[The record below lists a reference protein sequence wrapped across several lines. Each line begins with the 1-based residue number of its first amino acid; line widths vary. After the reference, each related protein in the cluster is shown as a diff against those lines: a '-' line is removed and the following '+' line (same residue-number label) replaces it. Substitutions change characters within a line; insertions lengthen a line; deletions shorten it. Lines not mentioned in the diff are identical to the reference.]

1 MKKCWKIRNQESSTE
16 EAEML
21 IYGTISDETWWG
33 DEVTP
38 KQFAEDLN
46 SLDGKDLCVRINSG
60 GGDVFAAVAMYNQ
73 LKTYRGNVNVRIDG
87 LAASAATII
96 ACAGKKVIMPNNAL
110 YMIHNPAMFAFDCFD
125 AKTMRDFA
133 DQLDTVKQTIINTYL
148 TRSSLS
154 EDELSQKMDEETW
167 MTADEAKD
175 FGFVDE
181 IDAEE
186 TVTNSIRDGR
196 LFVNSVS
203 CDLSKFKNTAKIEEI
218 LHRKNGKNAKNKA
231 ERDGESMNDNDLLK
245 KIKNLL
251 GVSNDSSEDQPD
263 NGDGQPDEGEE
274 KPSDGEDPEK
284 NPDEGGDNSDK
295 GKDEPDDPVNHERQR
310 MLALDALDDHKGGAV
325 TQMVNAAKKN
335 GASAEQIKPF
345 LDIVRAQNAEN
356 EENGKA
362 VKAIKDLISDNLES
376 GADGVK
382 APVPQNSDAAKRQA
396 DIDAVVAFANRK

>member
-1 MKKCWKIRNQESSTE
+1 MKKCWKIRNQESSSE

-38 KQFAEDLN
+38 KQFAEDLA

-60 GGDVFAAVAMYNQ
+60 GGDVFAAVAIYNQ
-73 LKTYRGNVNVRIDG
+73 LKTYPGDVNVRIDG

-96 ACAGKKVIMPNNAL
+96 ACAGQKVIMPNNAL

-125 AKTMRDFA
+125 AKMMRDFA

-175 FGFVDE
+175 YGFVDA
-181 IDAEE
+181 IDEEE

-203 CDLSKFKNTAKIEEI
+203 CDLSKFKNTTKIEEI
-218 LHRKNGKNAKNKA
+218 LHGKNEKNAKNKA
-231 ERDGESMNDNDLLK
+231 ERDGESMDNNDLLK

-251 GVSNDSSEDQPD
+251 GVSNDSGEDEQDKSE
-263 NGDGQPDEGEE
+263 GQPDEGEKE
-274 KPSDGEDPEK
+274 PSEGEDP
-284 NPDEGGDNSDK
+284 DK
-295 GKDEPDDPVNHERQR
+295 GKDEPDDPVNRERQR
-310 MLALDALDDHKGGAV
+310 MLALDALDDRKGGAV
-325 TQMVNAAKKN
+325 TKMVNAAKAN

-362 VKAIKDLISDNLES
+362 VQAIKDLINDNLES
-376 GADGVK
+376 GAAGVRSG
-382 APVPQNSDAAKRQA
+382 ALQNTDATKRQA
-396 DIDAVVAFANRK
+396 DIDAVVAFANRR